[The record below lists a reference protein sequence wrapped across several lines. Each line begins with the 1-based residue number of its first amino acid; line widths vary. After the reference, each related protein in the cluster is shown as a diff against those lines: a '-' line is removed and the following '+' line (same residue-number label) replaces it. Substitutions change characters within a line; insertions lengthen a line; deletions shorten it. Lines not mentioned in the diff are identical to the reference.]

1 MLKNLQT
8 FYWFLLAF
16 IFPIFAMAS
25 GEPFPIGA
33 KSWGIGNATVA
44 LADRN
49 AIFSNPAGLGFL
61 EESYISSSVHSRFS
75 ISGLQNI
82 AISGNYKTKAL
93 NIGLGIDRFGDKLYN
108 EQKLG
113 LAIGKST
120 NRVALGLKASYFQ
133 TAIENLAS
141 KSTILTEFGII
152 TKLSSKFQVGFHAY
166 NLTRAKLF
174 ASQRI
179 PTILRLGFSFVPTK
193 QINFVS
199 ELEKD
204 LDYKPIIKA
213 GLEYQIVPNF
223 FLRTGVTSRIN
234 TFHFGLGFH
243 AKKLILDYATSSHQY
258 LGLSHHL
265 SISLLPFTKKI

>member
-1 MLKNLQT
+1 MIKNLQT
-8 FYWFLLAF
+8 FYWFLLVIF
-16 IFPIFAMAS
+16 FPIFAMAS

-49 AIFSNPAGLGFL
+49 SIFSNPAGLGFL
-61 EESYISSSVHSRFS
+61 QESYISSSVHSRFG

-82 AISGNYKTKAL
+82 AISGNYRTKAL

-108 EQKLG
+108 EQKIG

-141 KSTILTEFGII
+141 KSTILTEFGIL
-152 TKLSSKFQVGFHAY
+152 TKLSSKLQVGFHAY
-166 NLTRAKLF
+166 NLTGAKLF

-193 QINFVS
+193 QITIVS
-199 ELEKD
+199 EVEKD
-204 LDYKPIIKA
+204 LDYKPIIRA
-213 GLEYQIVPNF
+213 GLDYQIVQNF
-223 FLRTGVTSRIN
+223 YLRTGITSRIN
-234 TFHFGLGFH
+234 TAHFGVGFQS
-243 AKKLILDYATSSHQY
+243 KKIIIDYAASSHQS

-265 SISLLPFTKKI
+265 SISLLPFTKKN